1 MREYVKP
8 MIEEEEIQ
16 VEDVIA
22 ASSVEVNTP
31 TDSLWN
37 YYN

>member
-22 ASSVEVNTP
+22 ASADVTTP